1 MRLLNSILGRSDA
14 TQRDKVTLGGVGIP
28 HRLEPYHFLL
38 AGSTGTGKTTL
49 LDEALST
56 IIPRGDRVIVCD
68 PNGHHLSHFY
78 KKGDVVLNPF
88 DRRSQ
93 GWSIFNDVRADYD
106 YDRLAKSV
114 IPMGSG
120 GDAQW
125 HHYSQVLLS
134 ESLRALMLRGEN
146 TTESLMRWA
155 TTVKKEELAK
165 LLEGT
170 PAQGL
175 FDSDAAKALASTR
188 FILTSY
194 LSAHKYVKNGDF
206 SLRGWL
212 ESEQSNLFITW
223 REDMQSALVPLISTW
238 VDILANA
245 VLSLSPNEERRIW
258 LVLDELGGLGKISSL
273 ESALTRGRKH
283 GLCVVAGLQSTA
295 QLDRIYGK
303 DGAIVLRSCFR
314 NLVVLGI
321 AKADPDT
328 AETLSRSLG
337 EREVERDQKSRSES
351 PQGITKGVTTL
362 QKMERI
368 ALASDINQLPDLTA
382 YVALAAN
389 NPAILVKFDPVELP
403 IIANGLEE

>member
-1 MRLLNSILGRSDA
+1 MGLLDDLLGKPNT

-28 HRLEPYHFLL
+28 HRLEPYHFLF

-49 LDEALST
+49 LDEALSV
-56 IIPRGDRVIVCD
+56 IIPRGDRIVVCD

-78 KKGDVVLNPF
+78 QNGDVVLNPF
-88 DRRSQ
+88 DSRSQ
-93 GWSIFNDVRADYD
+93 GWSIFNEVRKDFD

-114 IPMGSG
+114 IPAGSNS
-120 GDAQW
+120 DAQW
-125 HHYSQVLLS
+125 HHYAQVLLA

-146 TTESLMRWA
+146 TTEALMHWA

-175 FDSDAAKALASTR
+175 FDADAAKALASTR

-194 LSAHKYVKNGDF
+194 LAAHKYMKAGDF
-206 SLRGWL
+206 SLRSWL
-212 ESEQSNLFITW
+212 HEKQGNLFITW
-223 REDMQSALVPLISTW
+223 REDMQASLTSLISTW
-238 VDILANA
+238 VDIISNA
-245 VLSLSPNEERRIW
+245 VLSLPADQDRRIW
-258 LVLDELGGLGKISSL
+258 LILDELGGLGKICSL

-295 QLDRIYGK
+295 QLDRTYGRE
-303 DGAIVLRSCFR
+303 GATVLRSCFR

-321 AKADPDT
+321 AKSDPDT
-328 AETLSRSLG
+328 AETLSRALG

-403 IIANGLEE
+403 IVASGLEE

>member
-1 MRLLNSILGRSDA
+1 MSLLNSLLGRPDIP
-14 TQRDKVTLGGVGIP
+14 QRSEVTLGGVGIP
-28 HRLEPYHFLL
+28 CRLESYHFLF

-56 IIPRGDRVIVCD
+56 IIPRGDRVIICD

-78 KKGDVVLNPF
+78 RKGDVVLNPF

-93 GWSIFNDVRADYD
+93 GWSIFNEVRKDFD

-114 IPMGSG
+114 IPNGSG

-146 TTESLMRWA
+146 TTESLIRWA

-170 PAQGL
+170 SAQGL

-194 LSAHKYVKNGDF
+194 LSAHKYMKSGIF
-206 SLRGWL
+206 SLRNWL
-212 ESEQSNLFITW
+212 QNGQGNLYLTW
-223 REDMQSALVPLISTW
+223 REDMQSSLMPLISCW

-245 VLSLSPNEERRIW
+245 VLSLPPNDTRRIW
-258 LVLDELGGLGKISSL
+258 LILDELGGLGKISTL

-283 GLCVVAGLQSTA
+283 GLCVIAGLQSTA

-303 DGAIVLRSCFR
+303 DGAVVLRSCFR

-328 AETLSRSLG
+328 AETLSKSLG
-337 EREVERDQKSRSES
+337 EREVERTQKNRSEG
-351 PQGITKGVTTL
+351 PQGITHGVTIQ
-362 QKMERI
+362 QKTERV
-368 ALASDINQLPDLTA
+368 ALASEITELPDLTA
-382 YVALAAN
+382 VSYTHLDVYKRQMVMLC
-389 NPAILVKFDPVELP
+389 
-403 IIANGLEE
+403 